1 MGHRRKTPNLRAP
14 LLLFQ
19 SPEASVKKAGL
30 AFEWVIRLILSA
42 AFIYAGWHKIL
53 HPPDFAQVIANYQIL
68 PRFVVNPLA
77 LLLPWIELASGICL
91 ISGWQKRGALFII
104 GTLLIVFMVVLGAAW
119 YRGINITCGCFST
132 SQQATSDLLMD
143 LFRDGMLLLMAI
155 GLWMRFK
162 ISSSRFKVNSSQLGI
177 RAA

>member
-1 MGHRRKTPNLRAP
+1 MGHRRNAPNLRAL

-77 LLLPWIELASGICL
+77 LLLPWIELVSGICL

-104 GTLLIVFMVVLGAAW
+104 GTLLIVFMGVLGAAW
-119 YRGINITCGCFST
+119 YRGINIACGCFST

-143 LFRDGMLLLMAI
+143 LLRDGMLLLMAI
-155 GLWMRFK
+155 GLWMRFW
-162 ISSSRFKVNSSQLGI
+162 ISGSGFKVMS
-177 RAA
+177 

>member
-1 MGHRRKTPNLRAP
+1 MGHRRNAPNLRAL

-104 GTLLIVFMVVLGAAW
+104 GTLLIVFMGVLGAAW
-119 YRGINITCGCFST
+119 YRGINIACGCFST

-143 LFRDGMLLLMAI
+143 LLRDGMLLLMAI
-155 GLWMRFK
+155 GLWMRFW
-162 ISSSRFKVNSSQLGI
+162 ISGSGFKVMS
-177 RAA
+177 